1 VTRAPCRGRQKEER
15 ARRKGGKEEKRRED
29 AKEEKAQAAA
39 AASRP
44 LRGPPPHLRHL
55 PGLHVPAL
63 ARGAAVPVPR
73 ALGPLTCAVCH
84 ASTSQLWPVAPL
96 CPYPVPLVP
105 SPAPFATPPRPSFGP
120 WRRCARTPCPWS
132 PHLRRLPRL
141 HVPALARGAAGTAAM
156 RPMGVGA
163 KVVLIVIP
171 LACAGPPPSVFNRF
185 PPIY

>member
-1 VTRAPCRGRQKEER
+1 MTRAPCRGRQKEER

-73 ALGPLTCAVCH
+73 ALGPLTYAVCH

-96 CPYPVPLVP
+96 VL
-105 SPAPFATPPRPSFGP
+105 PP
-120 WRRCARTPCPWS
+120 
-132 PHLRRLPRL
+132 
-141 HVPALARGAAGTAAM
+141 
-156 RPMGVGA
+156 
-163 KVVLIVIP
+163 
-171 LACAGPPPSVFNRF
+171 
-185 PPIY
+185 